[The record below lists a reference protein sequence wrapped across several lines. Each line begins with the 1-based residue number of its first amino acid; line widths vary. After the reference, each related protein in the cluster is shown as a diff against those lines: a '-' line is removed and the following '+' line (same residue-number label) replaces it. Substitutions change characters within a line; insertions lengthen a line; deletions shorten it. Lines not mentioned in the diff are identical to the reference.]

1 MNNIYTKQKLILEK
15 LAIANT
21 FERAEEREEIVFQ
34 DLPLKNNQDLVIIE
48 KKLKNDPAYRNQ
60 MVSPI
65 FNTIL
70 NVEIPSLKTSSLL
83 NI

>member
-15 LAIANT
+15 FAIANT
-21 FERAEEREEIVFQ
+21 FEGAEEREEIDVFQ

-48 KKLKNDPAYRNQ
+48 EKLKNDPAYRNQ
-60 MVSPI
+60 MVSTI

-70 NVEIPSLKTSSLL
+70 NVEIPSLKTSLL

>member
-15 LAIANT
+15 LVIANT
-21 FERAEEREEIVFQ
+21 FERAEEREEIDVFQ

-48 KKLKNDPAYRNQ
+48 EKLKNDPAYRNQ

-70 NVEIPSLKTSSLL
+70 NVEIPSLKTSLL